1 MKANEHMMTRLIVP
15 NRLERRFG
23 EGRRHRLVRGQRTIE
38 TALLL
43 GAVTIALI
51 VFFTFIR
58 SAISSR
64 IKIGSDAFGHGLLHN
79 GK

>member
-1 MKANEHMMTRLIVP
+1 MSARRMTK
-15 NRLERRFG
+15 G
-23 EGRRHRLVRGQRTIE
+23 QSLVE

-43 GAVTIALI
+43 CVVATVLL

-58 SAISSR
+58 SAVSSR

-79 GK
+79 GN